1 MAKDKVLHKAI
12 KTLPQIYAFGEVLN
26 LHQAMAKD
34 KVLHKASHTIS
45 HLILHSLKQ

>member
-1 MAKDKVLHKAI
+1 
-12 KTLPQIYAFGEVLN
+12 
-26 LHQAMAKD
+26 MAKD